1 MKNTNKRY
9 EAPQAEV
16 VAIES
21 QSVLCASGAN
31 AKANS
36 TPQYNMSQVVIVV

>member
-1 MKNTNKRY
+1 MKINKQRS